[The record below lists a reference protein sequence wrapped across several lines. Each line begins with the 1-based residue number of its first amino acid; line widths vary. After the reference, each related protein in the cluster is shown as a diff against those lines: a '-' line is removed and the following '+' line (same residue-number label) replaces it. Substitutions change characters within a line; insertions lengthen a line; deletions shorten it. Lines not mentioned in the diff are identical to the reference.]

1 MHSKSSLKFEQY
13 DKTFLHEKLRL
24 KVTCHHGPEECEGNL
39 WQSCLVDSMTT
50 KVKETQLGGGDW
62 KHVNL
67 KGIELFDCFVTSENP
82 ETIESIKKVQYVSI
96 SSN

>member
-1 MHSKSSLKFEQY
+1 
-13 DKTFLHEKLRL
+13 
-24 KVTCHHGPEECEGNL
+24 
-39 WQSCLVDSMTT
+39 MTT

-82 ETIESIKKVQYVSI
+82 EAVESIKKV
-96 SSN
+96 